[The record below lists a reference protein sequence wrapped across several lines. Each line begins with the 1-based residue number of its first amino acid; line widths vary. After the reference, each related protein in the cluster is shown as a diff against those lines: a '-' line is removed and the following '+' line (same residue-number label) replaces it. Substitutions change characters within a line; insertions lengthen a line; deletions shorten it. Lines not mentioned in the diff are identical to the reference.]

1 MPKGSLDKSTKEMYL
16 LLVSERLGR
25 PLCPPML
32 KKGNVAQFT
41 LTVPFVPRLGGY
53 YGTKTPKK
61 SDIIRIYF
69 VTRTGDNEFSQ
80 RKKMGEY
87 DFTTVD
93 LEEILPSQVTAKLKN
108 PHEKDSSESGK
119 GEEEDADEDEE
130 EDSDAVSSSKS
141 SSADDPRDQDYAE
154 MTVNERIASCS
165 EEVIYWQP
173 EQQLWE
179 FKFPVIRE
187 PPHLAL
193 SHVNLAIVKKKKG

>member
-1 MPKGSLDKSTKEMYL
+1 MTKRPLDKTTKDMYL

-25 PLCPPML
+25 ALCPPVL
-32 KKGNVAQFT
+32 KKGNSAQFT

-53 YGTKTPKK
+53 YGTKTPTK

-69 VTRTGDNEFSQ
+69 VTKTGENEFST

-93 LEEILPSQVTAKLKN
+93 LEEILPSQITAKLKN
-108 PHEKDSSESGK
+108 PHEKDSSESAK
-119 GEEEDADEDEE
+119 AEEEEED
-130 EDSDAVSSSKS
+130 EDSDEISSSKS
-141 SSADDPRDQDYAE
+141 SSVDDPRDTDYAE
-154 MTVNERIASCS
+154 MSVGERIAACT
-165 EEVIYWQP
+165 EDVIYWQP

-179 FKFPVIRE
+179 FKFPVVRE